1 MKRTKLEDYL
11 AILQILLI
19 NKRPLE
25 LLEIQN
31 ATRIDSTELEEQ
43 LVFLQEQNALKKE
56 FSGSAQAFFLL
67 PLGVKL
73 VRYFNS
79 KLLYEQ

>member
-1 MKRTKLEDYL
+1 LKRTKLEDYL

-25 LLEIQN
+25 LSEIQN
-31 ATRIDSTELEEQ
+31 ATRIDSSELEEQ
-43 LVFLQEQNALKKE
+43 LLFLQEQNALKKE
-56 FSGSAQAFFLL
+56 FSGAAQAFFLL

>member
-25 LLEIQN
+25 LSEIQN
-31 ATRIDSTELEEQ
+31 ATRIDSSELEEQ

-56 FSGSAQAFFLL
+56 FSGAAQAFFLL